1 MTKFK
6 LDKNQWAKYDSFER
20 FNNNFFFFKKGIWK
34 IVIGFNGKS

>member
-20 FNNNFFFFKKGIWK
+20 FNNNFFFFKKGYLENCDRI
-34 IVIGFNGKS
+34 